1 MPETADRTRTPLLAL
16 ITEEALD
23 RDYQVAASRRGA
35 GHGGGPGLRA
45 AVVVVV
51 AAFAMLVTVAAVQT
65 SRNGDAADASR
76 ASLIERIESRR
87 AVVSDLQGD
96 IADLRKANSEAEKA
110 LRSLGS
116 QYADRQARASEIGA
130 LTGFE
135 PVTGDGIRA
144 VLDNARFADE
154 NSAVRDSDLAL
165 LANALW
171 SAGADA
177 IAINGQRLSAAGA
190 IRTSGDAI
198 EVNGIGIAPPY
209 TIKAIGDQRNLAS
222 NFLDSQSG
230 LQFLALRDQYG
241 FVFDVVNEDDLHL
254 SAAPGSLRILRS
266 AELMRDPKQLDG
278 GGAP

>member
-1 MPETADRTRTPLLAL
+1 MVDAVDRTRTPLLAL

-23 RDYQVAASRRGA
+23 RDYLVAASRRGA
-35 GHGGGPGLRA
+35 ADAGGPRSRA

-65 SRNGDAADASR
+65 SRNDDAADASR
-76 ASLIERIESRR
+76 ASLIERIEVRR
-87 AVVSDLQGD
+87 TLVNDLQGD
-96 IADLRKANSEAEKA
+96 IVELRKANTDAEKA

-116 QYADRQARASEIGA
+116 RFTDRQARASELGA

-135 PVTGDGIRA
+135 AVTGDGIRA
-144 VLDNARFADE
+144 VLDNAAFANE

-171 SAGADA
+171 SAGAEA
-177 IAINGQRLSAAGA
+177 ITINGQRLSAAGA

-198 EVNGIGIAPPY
+198 EVNGIGVAPPY
-209 TIKAIGDQRNLAS
+209 TIKAIGDQRNLAA
-222 NFLDSQSG
+222 NLLDSQSG

-241 FVFDVVNEDDLHL
+241 FVFDIANEDDLRL

-266 AELMRDPKQLDG
+266 AEILRDPQLDG